1 MIDHPPVRHPL
12 TPLKVVLLSGLSNP
26 QSCAL
31 SPAQTG
37 FLAALDVAEEAKVYW
52 NFPYVPG
59 EAWRTTPLWLASWR
73 NYRQYRLASRDAY
86 RLNAQRHWRALVRS
100 TERLVVITLS
110 CGIEIVNQC
119 VDIDDTRRDI
129 HIIAL
134 GPVAHARPTLPHTL
148 VQGSRDSISKFF
160 FNDADVVIDGVGH
173 MDYLGDRQVAELCN
187 NISRSSAADSIC
199 RSAG

>member
-1 MIDHPPVRHPL
+1 MIDHTPVRHPL

-26 QSCAL
+26 RSCAL
-31 SPAQTG
+31 SPTQTD
-37 FLAALDVAEEAKVYW
+37 FLGALDVPDDAKVYR
-52 NFPYVPG
+52 NFPYVPCG
-59 EAWRTTPLWLASWR
+59 AWSKTPLWLASWR
-73 NYRQYRLASRDAY
+73 NYRQYRFASRDPY
-86 RLNAQRHWRALVRS
+86 RSNARHHWRALVRS
-100 TERLVVITLS
+100 TQRLVVITLS

-119 VDIDDTRRDI
+119 VDSDDAAHDI

-160 FNDADVVIDGVGH
+160 FNDADVVLDGLGH
-173 MDYLGDRQVAELCN
+173 MDYLGDTRVAELCN